1 MVNKNNLFNVTR
13 LKEEFP
19 GYKKIM
25 LRHREAVEKN
35 EDFYIDPGTGL
46 TVFTALYLF
55 NRGYCCGSG
64 CRHCPY
70 TNIGEDGER

>member
-1 MVNKNNLFNVTR
+1 MNPVDKQSLSKISKLEKDFPHFEEIMPRHKN
-13 LKEEFP
+13 
-19 GYKKIM
+19 
-25 LRHREAVEKN
+25 AVEN
-35 EDFYIDPGTGL
+35 DEDFYIDPETGL

-70 TNIGEDGER
+70 MNI

>member
-1 MVNKNNLFNVTR
+1 MVNKDKLFNVTR

-19 GYKKIM
+19 GYKEIM
-25 LRHREAVEKN
+25 LRHREAVEKD
-35 EDFYIDPGTGL
+35 EDFYIDPETGL
-46 TVFTALYLF
+46 IVFTALYLF

-70 TNIGEDGER
+70 GKYFN

>member
-1 MVNKNNLFNVTR
+1 MVNKDNLSNVTR

-35 EDFYIDPGTGL
+35 EDFYIDPETGL

-55 NRGYCCGSG
+55 KRGYCCSSG

-70 TNIGEDGER
+70 RND